1 MSRLFLVFSTLV
13 SLLVFCEANQT
24 IPIGP
29 GFWNVRSS
37 FILDGIDIGTHMTL
51 IQLKSGMFVI
61 VDTVELNPELQIEIN
76 NLTHNGTLME
86 AVIAT
91 HPFHTT
97 YFPAFYNAYPK
108 VPFYGTPRHLKNQ
121 PQIPWAGSMYDCSN
135 RQRWLPEIHMR
146 IARGSE
152 FENPQPESTNHFSG
166 IHVFHPMSRAIH
178 VDDTVMIDE
187 PFNGDM
193 LFHPSL
199 IGPGLYHIPDAPD
212 AFSNWVKKYIDEW
225 DFDTICA
232 AHDGIKKGGAK
243 AQLQNLLNNSGVE
256 FNLLTAEYEANP
268 SASDKVLFLAMQQHE
283 SQCME

>member
-1 MSRLFLVFSTLV
+1 MLFFTLV
-13 SLLVFCEANQT
+13 ALFVFCEANQT

-29 GFWNVRSS
+29 GFWNIRSS
-37 FILDGIDIGTHMTL
+37 FVIDDIDIGTHMSI
-51 IQLKSGMFVI
+51 IQLKSGKFVI
-61 VDTVELNPELQIEIN
+61 VDTVQLNPELQNEIN

-97 YFPAFYNAYPK
+97 YFPAFYEAYPK
-108 VPFYGTPRHLKNQ
+108 APFYGTPRHLKIE
-121 PQIPWAGSMYDCSN
+121 PQIPWAGSMYDCAN

-166 IHVFHPMSRAIH
+166 IHVFHPMSRTIH

-199 IGPGLYHIPDAPD
+199 VGPGLYHIPEAPD
-212 AFSNWVKKYIDEW
+212 AFSTWVKKYINEW
-225 DFDTICA
+225 DFDIICA
-232 AHDGIKKGGAK
+232 AHDGIKLGGAK
-243 AQLQNLLNNSGVE
+243 AQLQNLLIDSNIVFDLLIAE
-256 FNLLTAEYEANP
+256 FELDPSDSDNLL
-268 SASDKVLFLAMQQHE
+268 FQAMEQHE
-283 SQCME
+283 NECLE

>member
-1 MSRLFLVFSTLV
+1 MLFFTLV
-13 SLLVFCEANQT
+13 ALFVFCEANQT

-29 GFWNVRSS
+29 GFWNIRSS
-37 FILDGIDIGTHMTL
+37 FVIDDIDIGTHMSI
-51 IQLKSGMFVI
+51 IQLKSGKFVI
-61 VDTVELNPELQIEIN
+61 VDTVQLNPELQNEIN

-97 YFPAFYNAYPK
+97 YFPAFYEAYPK
-108 VPFYGTPRHLKNQ
+108 VPFYGTPRHLKIE
-121 PQIPWAGSMYDCSN
+121 PQIPWAGSMYDCAN

-166 IHVFHPMSRAIH
+166 IHVFHPMSRTIH

-199 IGPGLYHIPDAPD
+199 VGPGLYHIPEAPD
-212 AFSNWVKKYIDEW
+212 AFSTWVKKIY
-225 DFDTICA
+225 
-232 AHDGIKKGGAK
+232 
-243 AQLQNLLNNSGVE
+243 Q
-256 FNLLTAEYEANP
+256 
-268 SASDKVLFLAMQQHE
+268 
-283 SQCME
+283 